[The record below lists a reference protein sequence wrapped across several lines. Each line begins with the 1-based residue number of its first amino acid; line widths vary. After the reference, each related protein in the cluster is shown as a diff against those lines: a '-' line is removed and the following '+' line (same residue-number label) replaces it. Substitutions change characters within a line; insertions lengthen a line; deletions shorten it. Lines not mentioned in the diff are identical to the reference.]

1 MVRTGYY
8 LNRKRKGIKTLYGSL
23 ISTPNWRTESY
34 YILFWCTVYQ
44 WRRHVKGIAI
54 IRRAS
59 ILKHLWIYA
68 WFAFFRCPILISATK
83 WIKIESQASTFASN
97 NFPILVK
104 DFKFLRAQVV
114 QVFRAASNGAFRR
127 KRFWSNRNRKVVA
140 INQANIK
147 KFGLPYHL
155 VVQFRLMWL
164 EVCLLVHCI
173 GAFHHSHQFHKP
185 VANWCWSC
193 NLSVPKFA
201 RSMSKVPQTRCVW
214 PGWK

>member
-23 ISTPNWRTESY
+23 ISTPSWRTESY

-54 IRRAS
+54 IWRAS

-68 WFAFFRCPILISATK
+68 WFAFFRCPVLISATK

-97 NFPILVK
+97 KSILVK

-114 QVFRAASNGAFRR
+114 QVFRAASDGAFRR
-127 KRFWSNRNRKVVA
+127 KRSWSNRNRKVVA
-140 INQANIK
+140 INQANIIEI
-147 KFGLPYHL
+147 
-155 VVQFRLMWL
+155 WL
-164 EVCLLVHCI
+164 
-173 GAFHHSHQFHKP
+173 AFITLK
-185 VANWCWSC
+185 C
-193 NLSVPKFA
+193 NLD
-201 RSMSKVPQTRCVW
+201 
-214 PGWK
+214 